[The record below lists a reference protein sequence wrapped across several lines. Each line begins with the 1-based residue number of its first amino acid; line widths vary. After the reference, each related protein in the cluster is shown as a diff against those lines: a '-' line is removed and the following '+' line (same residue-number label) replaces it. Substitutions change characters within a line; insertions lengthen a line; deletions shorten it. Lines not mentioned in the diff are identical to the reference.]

1 MDIQPLLERTLSIQ
15 LDNADNAT
23 HRIQSIQCKV
33 GDTLNPR
40 QPLAFL
46 ERSRSTGPDTTET
59 SKKPI
64 YFSPKQSYKSP
75 QITSIL
81 VQEEQALHGSSCA
94 ILGYSVEKSFANLIE
109 TLVPLFVQDPSNLY
123 FLNKLPKEKVNDAIN
138 SYAKNVDLTKVI
150 FFYDSTFWGNFWDK
164 NKEGFILTDSGFY
177 LRKAGLSFSFKFN
190 DIQEVELCDTSS
202 VDSADKTVKITLKNN
217 EILYIE
223 EKYEIQLPDF
233 YQFLKI
239 ILDIRDQGLTNDVD
253 EYIILED
260 MPELVKL
267 NYISLLVWLTYQDD
281 ETIDPQELIK
291 LQLLMTQ
298 VNCNTAIRSAVLQRI
313 SSPESLNLTQLAQ
326 ELLEQAPKGCEQV
339 LGISLLKDAI
349 QVHRSTKKTTAV
361 NQSSIQ
367 TLAQLVS
374 INTAQLKFIEEA
386 CIQDERI
393 LAGEISDDEFTKAAK
408 ELAAKAGAVGVPVA
422 AVYLSGSVVGLSAA
436 GVTSGLAT
444 LGLGGILGLS
454 SMVTGIG
461 VAIGLGLGIYQGA
474 QWLMGGAAEKD
485 KRSRRDIML
494 QEVLTIHRKAIAN
507 LAEDIAYLAKQL
519 VTLTADVER
528 NQAVIQKL
536 SRELTIFAN
545 AMQQM
550 RVREQNFEQDIKTT
564 AHTE

>member
-1 MDIQPLLERTLSIQ
+1 MNLECLLERTVSVSLEDSTQ
-15 LDNADNAT
+15 VT
-23 HRIQSIQCKV
+23 YRIKSIQCQI
-33 GDTLNPR
+33 GDRLEPKQTLA
-40 QPLAFL
+40 LL
-46 ERSRSTGPDTTET
+46 EKTITKDPNTKEISTQ
-59 SKKPI
+59 PI
-64 YFSPKQSYKSP
+64 YFSPKHTYQSP
-75 QITSIL
+75 HITDLL
-81 VQEEQALHGSSCA
+81 VQEGQLIQGDSCP
-94 ILGYSVEKSFANLIE
+94 ILRYRVEESFTNWIE
-109 TLVPLFVQDPSNLY
+109 TLVPQLLEWHSSLY
-123 FLNKLPKEKVNDAIN
+123 FLDRIPKDKIKNAIEA
-138 SYAKNVDLTKVI
+138 YAENVDPEKVI
-150 FFYDSTFWGNFWDK
+150 FLYDSTFWGSAK
-164 NKEGFILTDSGFY
+164 RGFLITESGFY
-177 LRKAGLSFSFKFN
+177 LKTPEQNLRIKFN
-190 DIQEVELCDTSS
+190 DIQSVEQCQRK
-202 VDSADKTVKITLKNN
+202 DSGNLSNSVKITLKNGESLYLGDN
-217 EILYIE
+217 EGLKLDQFCQLIETILALRT
-223 EKYEIQLPDF
+223 K
-233 YQFLKI
+233 
-239 ILDIRDQGLTNDVD
+239 GLTKDVD
-253 EYIILED
+253 GYIILED
-260 MPELVKL
+260 MSDAIKL
-267 NYISLLVWLTYQDD
+267 NYLSSLVWLTYQDD
-281 ETIDPQELIK
+281 AMIDAQELSE
-291 LQLLMTQ
+291 LQVLMTQ
-298 VNCNTAIRSAVLQRI
+298 VNFSPDLRAAIRQQIVEPQ
-313 SSPESLNLTQLAQ
+313 SLNPTQLVAT
-326 ELLEQAPKGCEQV
+326 LLEQVPTGCEQV

-349 QVHRSTKKTTAV
+349 RVHRSTKKTTAV
-361 NQSSIQ
+361 SQSSIQ

-461 VAIGLGLGIYQGA
+461 VAIVLGVGIYQGA

-485 KRSRRDIML
+485 KRSRRDIMI

-519 VTLTADVER
+519 VTLTADVDR

-564 AHTE
+564 AHAE